1 MGFSRLKNHAFKLNK
16 DCEQSK
22 NLFPEKGSE
31 VSRPKKLVREFFR
44 LNLKSR
50 EKNQTMASRV
60 R

>member
-31 VSRPKKLVREFFR
+31 VSRPKNDGKPCAVKVAR
-44 LNLKSR
+44 
-50 EKNQTMASRV
+50 TV
-60 R
+60 